1 MEARAP
7 AAAASSGQKDV
18 WDSVA
23 SSYDASVLDN
33 LQGDLFGVLTAR
45 LTEVCDG
52 VRAARRE
59 EGQQQGTAEGEVVAV
74 DFGCGAGK
82 WLGALASRCDLVV
95 GIDISAELL
104 QLASAAC
111 STAVLLQRDL
121 GERWPLVVG
130 AGGAGAAMR
139 VEGGVWPR
147 ADVAVCAN
155 VIMSPDPLTRRIQLE
170 NLSASLRPGGALLLV
185 VPAADSI
192 QVVRK
197 RQHDWIKACAERG
210 LAMEELDPSELGEV
224 SESNGGRG
232 GGVYPRLGVLQ
243 KHWRR
248 DEIISAIASVGLQV
262 TTLEI
267 QATRHRLRSQKSFW
281 KKLAACVSRW
291 RRSSLWSTPGGQ
303 SSLARRMKR
312 SGSILGL
319 WRRARAW
326 GCVRV
331 HLTNRCHPFWSLS
344 VPSSDLLEWLSVVL
358 KMARDRTRSICWRWS
373 QCQGPKRTR
382 FHSSR
387 KRELEKGRDRV
398 MVNDG

>member
-1 MEARAP
+1 LRRR
-7 AAAASSGQKDV
+7 Q
-18 WDSVA
+18 
-23 SSYDASVLDN
+23 
-33 LQGDLFGVLTAR
+33 
-45 LTEVCDG
+45 
-52 VRAARRE
+52 AARRE
-59 EGQQQGTAEGEVVAV
+59 EGRQQQRLQGGVVAV

-147 ADVAVCAN
+147 ADLAVCAN
-155 VIMSPDPLTRRIQLE
+155 VIMSPGPLTCRIQLE

-192 QVVRK
+192 QVVKK

-248 DEIISAIASVGLQV
+248 DEIISAVASVSLQV
-262 TTLEI
+262 TTLEMH
-267 QATRHRLRSQKSFW
+267 ATTHRLRSLSMAGCSILRSQKYSW
-281 KKLAACVSRW
+281 ENLVACVSRW

-326 GCVRV
+326 GCVRL
-331 HLTNRCHPFWSLS
+331 HLTNRCHSFLEPF
-344 VPSSDLLEWLSVVL
+344 
-358 KMARDRTRSICWRWS
+358 
-373 QCQGPKRTR
+373 GP
-382 FHSSR
+382 F
-387 KRELEKGRDRV
+387 L
-398 MVNDG
+398 